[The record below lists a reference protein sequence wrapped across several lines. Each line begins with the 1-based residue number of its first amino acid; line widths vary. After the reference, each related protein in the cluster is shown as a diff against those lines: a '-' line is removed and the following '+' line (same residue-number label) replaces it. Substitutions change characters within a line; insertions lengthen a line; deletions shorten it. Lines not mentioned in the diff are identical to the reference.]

1 MLLTDHSACTSLL
14 NASRPSAKLAR
25 WAMIIQEL
33 DLEIRH
39 RPGKT
44 NLNADAL
51 SRNPE
56 SVEASPIGGT
66 TVLSVS
72 GLGINGQSEETEPT
86 AADDVF
92 QQKNSR

>member
-1 MLLTDHSACTSLL
+1 MLTDHSACTSLL

-39 RPGKT
+39 RPGRT
-44 NLNADAL
+44 NLNVDAL

-56 SVEASPIGGT
+56 SGQASLTGGAV
-66 TVLSVS
+66 VLSVR
-72 GLGINGQSEETEPT
+72 GLEVNTQPEGFTVDQ
-86 AADDVF
+86 VL
-92 QQKNSR
+92 